1 MKVAA
6 GYIVFDGLE
15 TLEYSI
21 KSIRKNVD
29 TVIVIYQT
37 VSWGGTMA
45 SPNLVLSLEKM
56 KSSGLIDHLIEFT
69 KFKPSSLKTPAEV
82 MMAKKFELNKRQECL
97 SLARSILC
105 SHYLSMDADEFYRES
120 EFESAKAQI
129 EKEKLDATAVHY
141 INYVTPTLHRGYSR
155 WLVPFIYRIT
165 PTAKHHVLQTHFSG
179 IDPTRGMIDDSYV
192 KWKVLDKSLIT
203 MHHMEMVRTDLTSKY
218 LASSRFFP
226 NRNLLPI
233 LEKDV
238 ISSKSTKVLKFT
250 AAHLG
255 DTKSPKEGQLLTECE
270 NEFGITF

>member
-1 MKVAA
+1 MKLCV

-21 KSIRKNVD
+21 KSIRKQVD
-29 TVIVIYQT
+29 TVIVSYQT
-37 VSWGGTMA
+37 VSWGGTPA
-45 SPNLVLSLEKM
+45 KSNLFSSLQLM
-56 KSSGLIDHLIEFT
+56 NQSGLIDHLIEFT
-69 KFKPSSLKTPAEV
+69 KFKPSSLRTASEV
-82 MMAKKFELNKRQECL
+82 MMAKKFELNKRQDCL
-97 SLARSILC
+97 SLANALSC

-141 INYVTPTLHRGYSR
+141 INYVTPTLHRGYAR

-165 PTAKHHVLQTHFSG
+165 PTAKHHALQTHFSG

-203 MHHMEMVRTDLTSKY
+203 MHHMEMVRADLTSKY

-238 ISSKSTKVLKFT
+238 ISSKTTKVLKFT

-255 DTKSPKEGQLLTECE
+255 DTQSPKEGQLLTECE
-270 NEFGITF
+270 NEFGIIF